1 MQSRREFLQLASITA
16 MLIGSSNWNSVAAK
30 QQITENDLL
39 KFDAKGQITLLHL
52 TDIHGQLKPV
62 YFRPPS
68 ENFGIGKYEGI
79 PPHLVGKTFLDYFGI
94 APNTP
99 LAYAHTML
107 DYVPLAREYGQL
119 GGLDRTASLIKKIR
133 AERGEDKVLLL
144 DGGDTWQGSYTSLK
158 TQGEDMLEAMKLL
171 KPDAMVGNWEFTLGQ
186 ERLNELIEKIDF
198 PFLGGNVFDTE
209 WDEPV
214 NRVFNGKKIQ
224 GRRTKAFGTADFEYA
239 GRLYKPVPWT
249 QPMKYIKGNLETFI
263 RRELDIEVD
272 FKFCLCGYY
281 GTDGKGIPHHSDTV
295 PTYNDLVVSLSFGA
309 PRITKDGVTVAN
321 SIMLKNPVEN
331 LGVAMMKQAAQQTA
345 NIAGDG
351 TTTSIVLAQA
361 IIGCY
366 KAQNGADFSFR
377 DIRSGIDKYKTHIL
391 KILEDKSIKITEDR
405 LNDVSTISANNDK
418 VLGKLIA
425 DAFREAG
432 DNGIVAMETSPT
444 SETYVDTVEGTKLNS
459 TYKTH
464 HFYTN
469 KEKEISELDN
479 PLVFISAS
487 DIPNVRKIQDILEY
501 AIKSN
506 RSILLIAPLESQP
519 LTALAMNMVKGNIK
533 VNVIDPPSFG
543 PVSYTHLTLPTSDL
557 V

>member
-1 MQSRREFLQLASITA
+1 MAQFGGPKLVKELHFDDKAKLKLTRGINKIA
-16 MLIGSSNWNSVAAK
+16 NSV
-30 QQITENDLL
+30 
-39 KFDAKGQITLLHL
+39 
-52 TDIHGQLKPV
+52 
-62 YFRPPS
+62 
-68 ENFGIGKYEGI
+68 
-79 PPHLVGKTFLDYFGI
+79 
-94 APNTP
+94 
-99 LAYAHTML
+99 
-107 DYVPLAREYGQL
+107 
-119 GGLDRTASLIKKIR
+119 
-133 AERGEDKVLLL
+133 
-144 DGGDTWQGSYTSLK
+144 GS
-158 TQGEDMLEAMKLL
+158 
-171 KPDAMVGNWEFTLGQ
+171 TLGPSG
-186 ERLNELIEKIDF
+186 RTVVIEDDF
-198 PFLGGNVFDTE
+198 GN
-209 WDEPV
+209 
-214 NRVFNGKKIQ
+214 
-224 GRRTKAFGTADFEYA
+224 
-239 GRLYKPVPWT
+239 
-249 QPMKYIKGNLETFI
+249 
-263 RRELDIEVD
+263 
-272 FKFCLCGYY
+272 
-281 GTDGKGIPHHSDTV
+281 PHV
-295 PTYNDLVVSLSFGA
+295 
-309 PRITKDGVTVAN
+309 TKDGVTVAN

-366 KAQNGADFSFR
+366 EEQNGADFSFR

-469 KEKEISELDN
+469 KEKEVSELDN

-543 PVSYTHLTLPTSDL
+543 LKRKDILEDLALLVGAQVFDESLGDSIDSITPDLLGEADKAISDKDGTVLVIKEKSKEAQERIEYLKTALEKEDHHVLTKHLNDRLALLCGGVSIIYVGADTDVELKEKQDRVDDAIHAVKAARKEGILPGGGSALAFASKMDWEMKLNQGELKGVEILRDSLITPNTKILANSGYDAKKYSGFPNWGWGLDVTCGCIKKDL
-557 V
+557 IDKGIIDPLLVTKTALNNAISVATTILSTDCVISNVREE